1 MKIDLDSEEESIFHR
16 IIDKTEKYLSK
27 GQVSAIFQAFRPA
40 RLLHLHQAAAK
51 AVAMTRPDDDSLIFE
66 AAEVRQ
72 NGQRLLG
79 PLSLRI
85 SERRVAVIGRNGA
98 GKSTF
103 LRLAAGLIETAS
115 GRVTLDGHDPA
126 KDRKRALEG
135 IGILFQNPDHQIIF
149 PTVAEELAF
158 GLRQQGRTKSEAR
171 AQVLAHLAAMGRVDW
186 QDRLVHTL
194 SQGQKQWLCL
204 EAILLMAPRTILLDE
219 PFAALDLP
227 TRMRLARRL
236 EALPQRI
243 ITITHDPIHAESVE
257 RVIWLE
263 GGLLH
268 AEGAPGQVLPLFHAA
283 MARYGASDADTDP
296 SA

>member
-1 MKIDLDSEEESIFHR
+1 
-16 IIDKTEKYLSK
+16 
-27 GQVSAIFQAFRPA
+27 
-40 RLLHLHQAAAK
+40 
-51 AVAMTRPDDDSLIFE
+51 MTRPDDDSLIFE

-126 KDRKRALEG
+126 TDRKRALEG